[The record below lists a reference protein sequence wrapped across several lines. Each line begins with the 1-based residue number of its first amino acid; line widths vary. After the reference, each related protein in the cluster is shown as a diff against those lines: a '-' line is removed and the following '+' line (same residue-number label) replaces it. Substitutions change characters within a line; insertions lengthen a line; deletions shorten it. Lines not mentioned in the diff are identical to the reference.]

1 MMKRR
6 DAISLLIF
14 LAVLSVLYYGPVV
27 SMVGEW
33 YTDENYS
40 HGFLIPLISGYL
52 AWQRRDAIAKS
63 PISPANTGIIFVA
76 LGLMLFLLGN
86 VAGEN
91 FSMRFSLLVVVAGA
105 IIFAYGYGFFGSML
119 FPYMYLFFML
129 PLPFI
134 LYDAVAFPLKLM
146 VTDYSVA
153 ALKLFG
159 IPVLR
164 DGNIIELT
172 NITLEVADA
181 CSGIRSIVSL
191 LALSTAFA
199 YFTQEGLLKRLIL
212 VSLAIPIAIIANAIR
227 VIGTGFL
234 ASKIGAAAAQGFFH
248 EFAGLVIFGIAI
260 VMLIA
265 AAYVLKKISFGAKGD
280 G

>member
-1 MMKRR
+1 MKIKKLE
-6 DAISLLIF
+6 ALSILIF
-14 LAVLSVLYYGPVV
+14 LGVLALLYMDPVA

-40 HGFLIPLISGYL
+40 HGFLIPVISGYL
-52 AWQRRDAIAKS
+52 LWQRKDELAKARV
-63 PISPANTGIIFVA
+63 SPANTGVLIAA
-76 LGLMLFLLGN
+76 LGLLMFLVGN

-91 FSMRFSLLVVVAGA
+91 FTMRFSLLVVVAGA
-105 IIFAYGYGFFGSML
+105 IIFAYGYGFFGAML

-146 VTDYSVA
+146 VTEYSVL
-153 ALKLFG
+153 ALKLVG

-164 DGNIIELT
+164 EGNIIELT

-199 YFTQEGLLKRLIL
+199 FFTQSRFHKRFILIA
-212 VSLAIPIAIIANAIR
+212 LAIPIAIIANSIR
-227 VIGTGFL
+227 VIGTGIL
-234 ASKIGAAAAQGFFH
+234 ASRYGAVAAEGFFH

-260 VMLIA
+260 VML
-265 AAYVLKKISFGAKGD
+265 VLSAIVLRKAGRN
-280 G
+280 

>member
-1 MMKRR
+1 MKIKKLE
-6 DAISLLIF
+6 ALSILIF
-14 LAVLSVLYYGPVV
+14 LGALALLYMEPVV

-52 AWQRRDAIAKS
+52 LWQRKDELAKARV
-63 PISPANTGIIFVA
+63 SPANTGVLIAA
-76 LGLMLFLLGN
+76 LGLAMFLVGN
-86 VAGEN
+86 IAGEN
-91 FSMRFSLLVVVAGA
+91 FTMRSSLLVVVAGA
-105 IIFAYGYGFFGSML
+105 IIFAYGYGFFGAML

-146 VTDYSVA
+146 VTKYSVI
-153 ALKLFG
+153 ALKLIG
-159 IPVLR
+159 IPVLQE
-164 DGNIIELT
+164 GNIIELT

-199 YFTQEGLLKRLIL
+199 FFTQSRFHKRFIL
-212 VSLAIPIAIIANAIR
+212 VALAIPIAIIANSIR
-227 VIGTGFL
+227 VIGTGIL
-234 ASKIGAAAAQGFFH
+234 ASRYGSVAAEGFFH

-260 VMLIA
+260 VMLVVA
-265 AAYVLKKISFGAKGD
+265 AVILRKAGRN
-280 G
+280 

>member
-1 MMKRR
+1 MKRR

-14 LAVLSVLYYGPVV
+14 FAVLSVLYYGPVV

-199 YFTQEGLLKRLIL
+199 YFTQDGLLKRLIL

-227 VIGTGFL
+227 VIGTGLL

-248 EFAGLVIFGIAI
+248 EFAGLVIFGMAI
-260 VMLIA
+260 VMLIG
-265 AAYVLKKISFGAKGD
+265 AAYVLKKISFGAKGN

>member
-1 MMKRR
+1 MKIKKLE
-6 DAISLLIF
+6 ALSILIF
-14 LAVLSVLYYGPVV
+14 LGVLALLYMDPVA

-40 HGFLIPLISGYL
+40 HGFLIPVISGYL
-52 AWQRRDAIAKS
+52 LWQRKDELAKARV
-63 PISPANTGIIFVA
+63 SPANTGVLIAA
-76 LGLMLFLLGN
+76 LGLLMFLVGN

-91 FSMRFSLLVVVAGA
+91 FTMRFSLLVVVAGA
-105 IIFAYGYGFFGSML
+105 IIFAYGYGFFGAML

-146 VTDYSVA
+146 VTEYSVW
-153 ALKLFG
+153 ALKLVG

-164 DGNIIELT
+164 EGNIIELT

-199 YFTQEGLLKRLIL
+199 FFTQSRFHKRFILIA
-212 VSLAIPIAIIANAIR
+212 LAIPIAIIANSIR
-227 VIGTGFL
+227 VIGTGIL
-234 ASKIGAAAAQGFFH
+234 ASRYGAVAAEGFFH

-260 VMLIA
+260 VML
-265 AAYVLKKISFGAKGD
+265 VLSAIVLRKAGRN
-280 G
+280 

>member
-14 LAVLSVLYYGPVV
+14 LAVLSDLYYGPVV

-265 AAYVLKKISFGAKGD
+265 AAYVLKKISFGAKGN

>member
-1 MMKRR
+1 MKIKKLE
-6 DAISLLIF
+6 ALSILIF
-14 LAVLSVLYYGPVV
+14 LGVLALLYMDPVA

-40 HGFLIPLISGYL
+40 HGFLIPVISGYL
-52 AWQRRDAIAKS
+52 LWQRKDELAKARV
-63 PISPANTGIIFVA
+63 SPANTGVLIAA
-76 LGLMLFLLGN
+76 LGLLMFLVGN

-91 FSMRFSLLVVVAGA
+91 FTMRFSLLVVVAGA
-105 IIFAYGYGFFGSML
+105 IIFAYGYGFFGAML

-146 VTDYSVA
+146 VTEYSVW
-153 ALKLFG
+153 ALKLVG

-164 DGNIIELT
+164 EGNIIELT

-199 YFTQEGLLKRLIL
+199 FFTQSRFHKRFILIA
-212 VSLAIPIAIIANAIR
+212 LAIPIAIIANSIR
-227 VIGTGFL
+227 VIGTGIL
-234 ASKIGAAAAQGFFH
+234 ASRYGSAAAEGFFH

-260 VMLIA
+260 VML
-265 AAYVLKKISFGAKGD
+265 VLSAIVLRKAGRN
-280 G
+280 

>member
-1 MMKRR
+1 MKIKKLE
-6 DAISLLIF
+6 ALSILIF
-14 LAVLSVLYYGPVV
+14 LGVLALLYMDPVA

-40 HGFLIPLISGYL
+40 HGFLIPVISGYL
-52 AWQRRDAIAKS
+52 LWQRKDELAKAR
-63 PISPANTGIIFVA
+63 ISPANTGVLIAA
-76 LGLMLFLLGN
+76 LGLLMFLVGN

-91 FSMRFSLLVVVAGA
+91 FTMRFSLLVVVAGA
-105 IIFAYGYGFFGSML
+105 IIFAYGYGFFGAML

-146 VTDYSVA
+146 VTEYSVL
-153 ALKLFG
+153 ALKLVG

-199 YFTQEGLLKRLIL
+199 FFTQSRFHKRFILIA
-212 VSLAIPIAIIANAIR
+212 LAIPIAIIANSIR
-227 VIGTGFL
+227 VIGTGIL
-234 ASKIGAAAAQGFFH
+234 ASRYGSAAAEGFFH

-260 VMLIA
+260 VML
-265 AAYVLKKISFGAKGD
+265 VLSAIVLRKAGRN
-280 G
+280 

>member
-1 MMKRR
+1 MKIKKLE
-6 DAISLLIF
+6 ALSILIF
-14 LAVLSVLYYGPVV
+14 LGVLALLYMDPVA

-40 HGFLIPLISGYL
+40 HGFLIPVISGYL
-52 AWQRRDAIAKS
+52 LWQRKDELAKARV
-63 PISPANTGIIFVA
+63 SPANTGVLIAA
-76 LGLMLFLLGN
+76 LGLLMFLVGN
-86 VAGEN
+86 IAGEN
-91 FSMRFSLLVVVAGA
+91 FTMRFSLLVVVAGA
-105 IIFAYGYGFFGSML
+105 IIFAYGYGFFGAML

-146 VTDYSVA
+146 VTEYSVW
-153 ALKLFG
+153 ALKLVG

-164 DGNIIELT
+164 EGNIIELT

-199 YFTQEGLLKRLIL
+199 FFTQSRFHKRFILIA
-212 VSLAIPIAIIANAIR
+212 LAIPIAIIANSIR
-227 VIGTGFL
+227 VIGTGIL
-234 ASKIGAAAAQGFFH
+234 ASRYGAVAAEGFFH

-260 VMLIA
+260 VML
-265 AAYVLKKISFGAKGD
+265 VLSAIVLRKAGRN
-280 G
+280 

>member
-1 MMKRR
+1 MKIKKLE
-6 DAISLLIF
+6 AVTWFIF
-14 LAVLSVLYYGPVV
+14 LAVLSFLYMEPVV

-40 HGFLIPLISGYL
+40 HGFLIPVISGYL
-52 AWQRRDAIAKS
+52 AWQRKDELARAQ
-63 PISPANTGIIFVA
+63 ISPANSGVLIVA
-76 LGLMLFLLGN
+76 LGLMIYLLGN
-86 VAGEN
+86 IAGEN
-91 FSMRFSLLVVVAGA
+91 FTMRLSLLVVVAGA
-105 IIFAYGYGFFGSML
+105 VIFSYGYGLFGAML
-119 FPYMYLFFML
+119 FPYLYLFFML

-146 VTDYSVA
+146 VTEYSVW
-153 ALKLFG
+153 ALKLLG

-164 DGNIIELT
+164 EGNIIELV

-199 YFTQEGLLKRLIL
+199 FFTQSRLHKRFILIA
-212 VSLAIPIAIIANAIR
+212 LAIPIAIIANSIR
-227 VIGTGFL
+227 VIGTGIL
-234 ASKIGAAAAQGFFH
+234 ASKYGSVAAEGFFH

-260 VMLIA
+260 VMLVVSAVILRKA
-265 AAYVLKKISFGAKGD
+265 GRN
-280 G
+280 

>member
-1 MMKRR
+1 MKIKKLE
-6 DAISLLIF
+6 AASLFIF
-14 LAVLSVLYYGPVV
+14 LAALAFLYVEPVV

-40 HGFLIPLISGYL
+40 HGFLIPIISGYL
-52 AWQRRDAIAKS
+52 AWQRKDELTGAR
-63 PISPANTGIIFVA
+63 ISPANSGLIIVA
-76 LGLMLFLLGN
+76 LGLLMYLLGN

-91 FSMRFSLLVVVAGA
+91 FTMRLSLLVVVAGA
-105 IIFAYGYGFFGSML
+105 LIFAYGYSFFGAML

-146 VTDYSVA
+146 VTEYSVL
-153 ALKLFG
+153 ALKFIG

-164 DGNIIELT
+164 EGNIIELV
-172 NITLEVADA
+172 NVTLEVADA

-199 YFTQEGLLKRLIL
+199 FFTQKGFYKRLIL
-212 VSLAIPIAIIANAIR
+212 IALAIPIAIVANSIR
-227 VIGTGFL
+227 VIGTGIL
-234 ASKIGAAAAQGFFH
+234 ASRFGSAVAEGFFH

-260 VMLIA
+260 AMLVVSA
-265 AAYVLKKISFGAKGD
+265 FVLRKIGKN
-280 G
+280 

>member
-1 MMKRR
+1 MKIKKLE
-6 DAISLLIF
+6 ALSILIF
-14 LAVLSVLYYGPVV
+14 LGVLALLYMDPVA

-40 HGFLIPLISGYL
+40 HGFLIPVISGYL
-52 AWQRRDAIAKS
+52 LWQRKDELAKARV
-63 PISPANTGIIFVA
+63 SPANTGVLIAA
-76 LGLMLFLLGN
+76 LGLLMFLVGN

-91 FSMRFSLLVVVAGA
+91 FTMRFSLLVVVAGA
-105 IIFAYGYGFFGSML
+105 IIFAYGYGFFGAML

-146 VTDYSVA
+146 VTEYSVL
-153 ALKLFG
+153 ALKLVG

-199 YFTQEGLLKRLIL
+199 FFTQSRFHKRFIL
-212 VSLAIPIAIIANAIR
+212 VALAIPIAIIANSIR
-227 VIGTGFL
+227 VIGTGIL
-234 ASKIGAAAAQGFFH
+234 ASRYGSAAAEGFFH

-260 VMLIA
+260 VML
-265 AAYVLKKISFGAKGD
+265 VLSAIVLRKAGRN
-280 G
+280 

>member
-63 PISPANTGIIFVA
+63 QISPANTGIIFVA

-91 FSMRFSLLVVVAGA
+91 FSMRLSLLVVVAGA
-105 IIFAYGYGFFGSML
+105 IIFAYGYGLFGSML

-199 YFTQEGLLKRLIL
+199 YFTQEGLLKRLVL

-248 EFAGLVIFGIAI
+248 EFAGLVIFGLAI
-260 VMLIA
+260 VMLIG
-265 AAYVLKKISFGAKGD
+265 AAYVLKKISFGAKGN

>member
-1 MMKRR
+1 MKIKKLE
-6 DAISLLIF
+6 ALSILIF
-14 LAVLSVLYYGPVV
+14 LGVLALLYMDPVA

-40 HGFLIPLISGYL
+40 HGFLIPVISGYL
-52 AWQRRDAIAKS
+52 LWQRKDELAKAR
-63 PISPANTGIIFVA
+63 ISPANTGVLIAA
-76 LGLMLFLLGN
+76 LGLLMFLVGN

-91 FSMRFSLLVVVAGA
+91 FTMRFSLLVVVAGA
-105 IIFAYGYGFFGSML
+105 IIFAYGYGFFGAML

-146 VTDYSVA
+146 VTEYSVL
-153 ALKLFG
+153 ALKLVG

-199 YFTQEGLLKRLIL
+199 FFTQSRFHKRFILIA
-212 VSLAIPIAIIANAIR
+212 LAIPIAIIANSIR
-227 VIGTGFL
+227 VIGTGIL
-234 ASKIGAAAAQGFFH
+234 ASRYGSAAAEGFFH
-248 EFAGLVIFGIAI
+248 EFAGLAIFGIAI
-260 VMLIA
+260 VML
-265 AAYVLKKISFGAKGD
+265 VLSAIVLRKAGRN
-280 G
+280 

>member
-1 MMKRR
+1 MKIKKLE
-6 DAISLLIF
+6 ALSILIF
-14 LAVLSVLYYGPVV
+14 LGVLALLYMDPVA

-40 HGFLIPLISGYL
+40 HGFLIPVISGYL
-52 AWQRRDAIAKS
+52 LWQRKDELAKARV
-63 PISPANTGIIFVA
+63 SPANTGVLIAA
-76 LGLMLFLLGN
+76 LGLLMFLVGN

-91 FSMRFSLLVVVAGA
+91 FTMRFSLLVVVAGA
-105 IIFAYGYGFFGSML
+105 IIFAYGYGFFGAML

-146 VTDYSVA
+146 VTEYSVW
-153 ALKLFG
+153 ALKLVG

-164 DGNIIELT
+164 EGNIIELT

-199 YFTQEGLLKRLIL
+199 FFTQSRFHKRFILIA
-212 VSLAIPIAIIANAIR
+212 LAIPIAIIANSIR
-227 VIGTGFL
+227 VIGTGIL
-234 ASKIGAAAAQGFFH
+234 ASRYGAAAAEGFFH

-260 VMLIA
+260 VML
-265 AAYVLKKISFGAKGD
+265 VLSAVVLRKAGRN
-280 G
+280 

>member
-1 MMKRR
+1 MKIKKLE
-6 DAISLLIF
+6 ALSILIF
-14 LAVLSVLYYGPVV
+14 LGVLAPLYMDPVA

-40 HGFLIPLISGYL
+40 HGFLIPVISGYL
-52 AWQRRDAIAKS
+52 LWQRKDELAKARV
-63 PISPANTGIIFVA
+63 SPANTGVLIAA
-76 LGLMLFLLGN
+76 LGLLMFLVGN

-91 FSMRFSLLVVVAGA
+91 FTMRFSLLVVVAGA
-105 IIFAYGYGFFGSML
+105 IIFAYGYGFFGAML

-146 VTDYSVA
+146 VTEYSVW
-153 ALKLFG
+153 ALKLVG

-164 DGNIIELT
+164 EGNIIELT

-199 YFTQEGLLKRLIL
+199 FFTQSRFHKRFIL
-212 VSLAIPIAIIANAIR
+212 VALAIPIAIIANSIR
-227 VIGTGFL
+227 VIGTGIL
-234 ASKIGAAAAQGFFH
+234 ASRYGAAAAEGFFH

-260 VMLIA
+260 VML
-265 AAYVLKKISFGAKGD
+265 VLSAIVLRKAGRN
-280 G
+280 

>member
-1 MMKRR
+1 MKIKKLE
-6 DAISLLIF
+6 ALSILIF
-14 LAVLSVLYYGPVV
+14 LGVLALLYMDPVA

-40 HGFLIPLISGYL
+40 HGFLIPVISGYL
-52 AWQRRDAIAKS
+52 LWQRKDELAKAR
-63 PISPANTGIIFVA
+63 ISPANTGVLIAA
-76 LGLMLFLLGN
+76 LGLLMFLVGN

-91 FSMRFSLLVVVAGA
+91 FTMRFSLLVVVAGA
-105 IIFAYGYGFFGSML
+105 IIFAYGYGFFGAML

-146 VTDYSVA
+146 VTEYSVL
-153 ALKLFG
+153 ALKLVG

-199 YFTQEGLLKRLIL
+199 FFTQSRFHKRFIL
-212 VSLAIPIAIIANAIR
+212 VALAIPIAIIANSIR
-227 VIGTGFL
+227 VIGTGIL
-234 ASKIGAAAAQGFFH
+234 ASRYGSAAAEGFFH

-260 VMLIA
+260 VML
-265 AAYVLKKISFGAKGD
+265 VLSAIVLRKAGRN
-280 G
+280 